1 MSVYI
6 TLLSDQAQGTGQKFT
21 ARLPRSYYLV
31 EDDWEVALVH
41 ISHPGFNQSLE
52 DQTKQNWTQEDSQK
66 HWMKTDIKYMPKR
79 ADGTAP
85 LKVTKQILFTARVLP
100 HVERSLDCH
109 RVRNGKTTHGGHDGY
124 S

>member
-1 MSVYI
+1 MSFYI

-41 ISHPGFNQSLE
+41 MSHPGFNQSLE

-66 HWMKTDIKYMPKR
+66 HWMKTDVRYMPKR
-79 ADGTAP
+79 ADGHGAP
-85 LKVTKQILFTARVLP
+85 ESHQTNLFTARVLP
-100 HVERSLDCH
+100 QFERSLDCH
-109 RVRNGKTTHGGHDGY
+109 WVRNGKTTHGGHDGY

>member
-1 MSVYI
+1 MSFYI

-66 HWMKTDIKYMPKR
+66 HWMKTDVRYMPKR

-85 LKVTKQILFTARVLP
+85 LKVTARVLP
-100 HVERSLDCH
+100 HVERSLDYH
-109 RVRNGKTTHGGHDGY
+109 RVRNGKTTHGSHDGY
-124 S
+124 SQNGCG